1 MGEETAK
8 KLALP
13 DDKNP
18 ETYYGIG
25 QSYVLG
31 LKDYENGLNCMCM
44 AYNLYVAQK
53 SGYRSDAVRV
63 IQMIYAEMKKQGK
76 EETFN
81 KILSEHPINTK

>member
-1 MGEETAK
+1 
-8 KLALP
+8 
-13 DDKNP
+13 
-18 ETYYGIG
+18 
-25 QSYVLG
+25 
-31 LKDYENGLNCMCM
+31 MCM

-81 KILSEHPINTK
+81 KILSEHL